1 MRRSTPRIAELT
13 RIMAEEF
20 RPFDYGRFE
29 FRFDAATG
37 ELNFLEVN
45 LQCNLWSQKVYGRS
59 AVLAGLTQSQLIE
72 TILSEGLR
80 RHGLLGWPA
89 VTRFTVIVLAAQ
101 RNGRLDP
108 LAAEAGVTHKCLV
121 PIGGRPLLAHVLDA
135 LAARSRASTA
145 SGSRSRRAR
154 TRNCAPSPRRR
165 ACRCSFT
172 PAADNIA
179 DSVYAAAEGVT
190 GPIVVTTADNV
201 LLTPY
206 AVGEVTARLAA
217 GDDIVVAL
225 ARKEDIQAAHPQA
238 QRNFYEF
245 RDGGFSNCN
254 LYGLSQRGLKG
265 AEAFRSGGQFMKNPM
280 RIAHAFGIFNLLL
293 MRFGW
298 VTTERAMQR
307 IGRRFG
313 VTVSRVIL
321 ADGAH
326 AVDVDN
332 KRTYDIAAELLDRRA
347 A

>member
-1 MRRSTPRIAELT
+1 
-13 RIMAEEF
+13 MAEQGF
-20 RPFDYGRFE
+20 
-29 FRFDAATG
+29 
-37 ELNFLEVN
+37 
-45 LQCNLWSQKVYGRS
+45 
-59 AVLAGLTQSQLIE
+59 
-72 TILSEGLR
+72 TI
-80 RHGLLGWPA
+80 
-89 VTRFTVIVLAAQ
+89 IILAAQ

-108 LAAEAGVTHKCLV
+108 LAEAAGVTHKCLV
-121 PIGGRPLLAHVLDA
+121 PIRGRPLLAHVLAA
-135 LAARSRASTA
+135 LAGVEGIADIRIAVEAGADEKLRGVAEA
-145 SGSRSRRAR
+145 AGLPVR
-154 TRNCAPSPRRR
+154 
-165 ACRCSFT
+165 FT

-179 DSVYAAAEGVT
+179 DSIYAAAEGVT

-206 AVGEVTARLAA
+206 AVGEVTARLSA
-217 GDDIVVAL
+217 GDDIVVAF
-225 ARKEDIQAAHPQA
+225 ARKEDIQAAHPEA

-265 AEAFRSGGQFMKNPM
+265 AEAFRSGGQFMKNPI

-298 VTTERAMQR
+298 VTTEQAMNR
-307 IGRRFG
+307 IGRRLG

-332 KRTYDIAAELLDRRA
+332 RRTYDIAAELLDRRA